1 MTNKEKFLELG
12 SDKETDTL
20 KRNRARIQKRNML
33 RESQIIAMK
42 ILNRLDELGWTQ
54 KKLAEQI
61 GVTPQQINK
70 IVRGKENL
78 TLETQTEL
86 QDEIGEHTSELQSR
100 GQLVCRLLLEK
111 KQLLLIDYS

>member
-1 MTNKEKFLELG
+1 MTNKEKFLELV

-33 RESQIIAMK
+33 RESQYIALK

-70 IVRGKENL
+70 IVKGKENL
-78 TLETQTEL
+78 TLETQTKL
-86 QDEIGEHTSELQSR
+86 QAVLEIPILASFYEN
-100 GQLVCRLLLEK
+100 K
-111 KQLLLIDYS
+111 KKEVKSKETKVIISS

>member
-1 MTNKEKFLELG
+1 MTNKEKFLELV

-86 QDEIGEHTSELQSR
+86 QDVLDIPILASFYENKMKEVQSKEIKVIISS
-100 GQLVCRLLLEK
+100 
-111 KQLLLIDYS
+111 